1 MSTLGG
7 VTRVDHV
14 SLRTAAGDVRSVR
27 DDVEALLRRLRG
39 VVTQDLGPAWQG
51 AAAGAFQK
59 LMERWDADARDVQE
73 ALGAIADLLDTSAV
87 AHRVNDEE
95 QQAVL
100 DKIHAALSPG
110 R

>member
-1 MSTLGG
+1 MSGA
-7 VTRVDHV
+7 TRVDHV
-14 SLRTAAGDVRSVR
+14 SLRTAAVDVRSVR
-27 DDVEALLRRLRG
+27 ADVDGLLRQLRG

-73 ALGAIADLLDTSAV
+73 ALSAIADLLDTSAV
-87 AHRVNDEE
+87 THQVNDEE